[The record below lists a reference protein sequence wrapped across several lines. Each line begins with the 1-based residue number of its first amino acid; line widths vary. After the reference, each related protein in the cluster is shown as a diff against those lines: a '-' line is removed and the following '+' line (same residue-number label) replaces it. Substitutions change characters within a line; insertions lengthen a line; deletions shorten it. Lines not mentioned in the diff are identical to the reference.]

1 MRLWRNWYTRSVE
14 VAVGFILWKFKSSQP
29 HQINMNK
36 EVKLKDNK
44 FSPEKSVELI
54 TNYLENYQSNKI
66 FTYLDDMHNADI
78 ADLLQNLDPILRL
91 SLLNIIS
98 NKFDPEILTYLND
111 SLREEIVETLDIKQL
126 ANNAKKLDIDDAVDL
141 VEDLEKEDQNIF
153 LQNLEEKDR
162 TLIEEG
168 LNYPED
174 SAGRLMQRQYVAINQ
189 SWNVGQAID
198 YLRSNKK
205 NLPEDFYDIYLIN
218 DLNQV
223 AGIVP
228 LGRLMGS
235 KRDIS
240 LNNIINKE
248 LRLIDVETDQ
258 EEVAYLF
265 SKYGLVSAPVINKD
279 KMVIGSITV
288 DDVVEVIEEEREED
302 ILKLGG
308 VGHTDIYDSIVN
320 TTRSRLSWLIVNLMT
335 AVVASIVIGLFEAAI
350 EKVVAL
356 AILMPIVASMG
367 ANAGTQT
374 LTVAVR
380 ALAVK
385 ELTTSNALKIITKET
400 FIGGINGIIFA
411 IIISVVSIYWFQ
423 DIMLGAIIGLA
434 MVLNLIIA
442 GFAGTIIPLALV
454 RMKIDPALASAVI
467 LTTITDVFGFL
478 SFLGLATLFLI

>member
-1 MRLWRNWYTRSVE
+1 MNEKQNINKDTFSTKNYVE
-14 VAVGFILWKFKSSQP
+14 EIS
-29 HQINMNK
+29 
-36 EVKLKDNK
+36 
-44 FSPEKSVELI
+44 
-54 TNYLENYQSNKI
+54 NYLENYQNSKI
-66 FTYLDDMHNADI
+66 DNFLNNTHNADI
-78 ADLLQNLDPILRL
+78 ADVIQNLDPVLRL
-91 SLLNIIS
+91 SLINIIG

-126 ANNAKKLDIDDAVDL
+126 ANNAKELDIDDAVDL
-141 VEDLEKEDQNIF
+141 VEDLEKEDQDTF
-153 LQNLEEKDR
+153 LENLEEKER

-168 LNYPED
+168 LTYPED
-174 SAGRLMQRQYVAINQ
+174 SAGRLMQRQFVALDQ
-189 SWNVGQAID
+189 FWNVGQAID
-198 YLRSNKK
+198 FLRNNKK

-218 DLNQV
+218 PNKQV
-223 AGIVP
+223 FGVVP

-235 KRDIS
+235 KRDVS
-240 LNNIINKE
+240 LNKIINKE
-248 LRLIDVETDQ
+248 LRLIEVNMDQ

-265 SKYGLVSAPVINKD
+265 SKYGLVSAPVIDNNKI
-279 KMVIGSITV
+279 IGSITV

-308 VGHTDIYDSIVN
+308 VGHTDIYNSVID
-320 TTRSRLSWLIVNLMT
+320 TTKSRLSWLIVNLMT
-335 AVVASIVIGLFEAAI
+335 AIVASIVIGLFEAAI

-385 ELTTSNALKIITKET
+385 ELTPSNALKIITKET

-411 IIISVVSIYWFQ
+411 IIISLLSIYWFQ
-423 DIMLGAIIGLA
+423 DFMLGLIIGSA

-442 GFAGTIIPLALV
+442 GFAGTIIPLALDK
-454 RMKIDPALASAVI
+454 MKIDPALASAVI
-467 LTTITDVFGFL
+467 LSTITDVFGFL

>member
-1 MRLWRNWYTRSVE
+1 MNEKQNINKDTFSTKNYVE
-14 VAVGFILWKFKSSQP
+14 EIS
-29 HQINMNK
+29 
-36 EVKLKDNK
+36 
-44 FSPEKSVELI
+44 
-54 TNYLENYQSNKI
+54 NYLENYQNSKI
-66 FTYLDDMHNADI
+66 DNFLNNTHNADI
-78 ADLLQNLDPILRL
+78 ADVIQNLDPVLRL
-91 SLLNIIS
+91 SLINIIG

-111 SLREEIVETLDIKQL
+111 SLREEIVDILDIKQL
-126 ANNAKKLDIDDAVDL
+126 ANNAKELDIDDAVDL
-141 VEDLEKEDQNIF
+141 VEDLEKEDQDTF
-153 LQNLEEKDR
+153 LENLEEKER

-168 LNYPED
+168 LTYPED
-174 SAGRLMQRQYVAINQ
+174 SAGRLMQRQFIALDQ
-189 SWNVGQAID
+189 FWNVGQAID
-198 YLRSNKK
+198 FLRNNKK

-218 DLNQV
+218 PNKQV
-223 AGIVP
+223 FGVVP

-235 KRDIS
+235 KRDVS
-240 LNNIINKE
+240 LNKIINKE
-248 LRLIDVETDQ
+248 LRLIEVNMDQ

-265 SKYGLVSAPVINKD
+265 SKYGLVSAPVIDNNKI
-279 KMVIGSITV
+279 IGSITV

-308 VGHTDIYDSIVN
+308 VGHTDIYNSIID
-320 TTRSRLSWLIVNLMT
+320 TTKSRLSWLIVNLMT
-335 AVVASIVIGLFEAAI
+335 AIVASIVIGLFEAAI

-385 ELTTSNALKIITKET
+385 ELTPSNALKIITKET

-411 IIISVVSIYWFQ
+411 IIISLLSIYWFQ
-423 DIMLGAIIGLA
+423 DFMLGLIIGSA

-442 GFAGTIIPLALV
+442 GFAGTIIPLALDK
-454 RMKIDPALASAVI
+454 MKIDPALASAVI
-467 LTTITDVFGFL
+467 LSTITDVFGFL

>member
-1 MRLWRNWYTRSVE
+1 MNEKQNINKDTFSTKNYVE
-14 VAVGFILWKFKSSQP
+14 EIS
-29 HQINMNK
+29 
-36 EVKLKDNK
+36 
-44 FSPEKSVELI
+44 
-54 TNYLENYQSNKI
+54 NYLENYQNSKI
-66 FTYLDDMHNADI
+66 DNFLNNTHNADI
-78 ADLLQNLDPILRL
+78 ADVIQNLDPVLRL
-91 SLLNIIS
+91 SLINIIG

-126 ANNAKKLDIDDAVDL
+126 ANNAKELDIDDAVDL
-141 VEDLEKEDQNIF
+141 VEDLEKEDQDTF
-153 LQNLEEKDR
+153 LENLEEKER

-174 SAGRLMQRQYVAINQ
+174 SAGRLMQRQFIALDQ
-189 SWNVGQAID
+189 FWNVGQAID
-198 YLRSNKK
+198 FLRNNKK

-218 DLNQV
+218 PNKQV
-223 AGIVP
+223 FGVVP

-235 KRDIS
+235 KRDVS
-240 LNNIINKE
+240 LNKIKNKE
-248 LRLIDVETDQ
+248 LRLIEVNMDQ

-265 SKYGLVSAPVINKD
+265 SKYGLVSAPVIDNNKI
-279 KMVIGSITV
+279 IGSITV

-308 VGHTDIYDSIVN
+308 VGHTDIYNSVID
-320 TTRSRLSWLIVNLMT
+320 TTKSRLSWLIVNLMT
-335 AVVASIVIGLFEAAI
+335 AIVASIVIGLFEAAI

-385 ELTTSNALKIITKET
+385 ELTPSNALKIITKET

-411 IIISVVSIYWFQ
+411 IIISLLSMYWFQ
-423 DIMLGAIIGLA
+423 DFMLGLIIGSA

-442 GFAGTIIPLALV
+442 GFAGTIIPLALDK
-454 RMKIDPALASAVI
+454 MKIDPALASAVI
-467 LTTITDVFGFL
+467 LSTITDVFGFL